1 MAPKS
6 KVPTLAET
14 NHSINKL
21 QKALN
26 AQRIETNNFETRDNK
41 EEHKKASDKMAEM
54 EKELIRLKKMQD
66 ELSKLKKT

>member
-6 KVPTLAET
+6 QVPTLAET

-21 QKALN
+21 QKELN
-26 AQRIETNNFETRDNK
+26 AQRIETNKFEKRGDK
-41 EEHKKASDKMAEM
+41 VEHKNASDKMAEM
-54 EKELIRLKKMQD
+54 EKELNRLKKMQD